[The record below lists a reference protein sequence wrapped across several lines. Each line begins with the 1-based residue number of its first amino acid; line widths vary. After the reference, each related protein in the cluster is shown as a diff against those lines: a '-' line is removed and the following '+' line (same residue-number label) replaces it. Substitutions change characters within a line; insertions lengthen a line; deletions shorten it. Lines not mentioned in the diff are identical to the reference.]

1 MIKFLSETVTT
12 AVECLI
18 SRSIR
23 QTPMCIL
30 NFYLL
35 IIIKKNQYIL
45 FAHTKNIDYK
55 KNVYNNRSIPWL
67 PMVVH
72 VCWSVAS
79 LQCSP
84 DVSSMC
90 TMSYK
95 MTGNKMLILYFQ
107 SLGTFPVSIHP
118 CYMIHAL
125 EWTRILVW
133 GHLIQIS
140 VHSWTDRH
148 DWL

>member
-1 MIKFLSETVTT
+1 MSNQSINKTNANVYLKFLS
-12 AVECLI
+12 I
-18 SRSIR
+18 
-23 QTPMCIL
+23 IL
-30 NFYLL
+30 
-35 IIIKKNQYIL
+35 IKKKINKFTNIHIIYT
-45 FAHTKNIDYK
+45 HTHTNIDYK

-84 DVSSMC
+84 DVASLC

>member
-1 MIKFLSETVTT
+1 MSNQSINKTNANVYLKFLS
-12 AVECLI
+12 I
-18 SRSIR
+18 
-23 QTPMCIL
+23 IL
-30 NFYLL
+30 
-35 IIIKKNQYIL
+35 IKKSINSQISIL
-45 FAHTKNIDYK
+45 FTHTKNIDYK

-84 DVSSMC
+84 DVASLC

-133 GHLIQIS
+133 GHLILIS